1 MTTTTAK
8 ATTVTSKRERERERE
23 REGECEG
30 EKIPLGLL
38 DSVID
43 EFPLEQHTSPG
54 AISKVILAHTAML
67 TNVCADFEMHWGR
80 IKVQPQ
86 HQHSKAVLSRRK
98 SYLEAVHELL
108 NAMEALRKMLVN
120 YKRIRN
126 TQLGQMKTHIRNI
139 RTLELNLKL
148 YSVPSHLFETI
159 TTRQI
164 NDIRAAIAACKQ
176 NYVFAAHS
184 ITRLVRRTYV
194 DIVRCIGS
202 LQSRDEH
209 DIGLLM
215 EYEKRYLRSGG
226 SDRGSGRSK

>member
-1 MTTTTAK
+1 MTTTAK
-8 ATTVTSKRERERERE
+8 ATTVTSKRERER
-23 REGECEG
+23 EG

-43 EFPLEQHTSPG
+43 EFPLEQYTTPG
-54 AISKVILAHTAML
+54 AISKVILVHTAML

-80 IKVQPQ
+80 IKVQHQHQ

-98 SYLEAVHELL
+98 SDLEAVHELL

-120 YKRIRN
+120 YKRIRK

-148 YSVPSHLFETI
+148 HSVPPHLFETI

-164 NDIRAAIAACKQ
+164 NDIRAAIVACKQ

-194 DIVRCIGS
+194 DIVKCIGS